1 MKQSDK
7 EAFERLR
14 QLYAAYGADPER
26 WPKHERWLHR
36 EELPPELVEGERDA
50 RMVDR
55 LLAMLPSPAVPAQNP
70 RQLITR
76 AAMAPARREA
86 TVLAHPRAM
95 SRLVRREWPAALALA
110 ASLAVG
116 VWLGAAGIADDLLP
130 SLLAGPVD
138 VDTVALDPPDD
149 LDFDSGGEM

>member
-1 MKQSDK
+1 MKQKDK
-7 EAFERLR
+7 HDVDRLG
-14 QLYAAYGADPER
+14 QLYAAYGADPGR
-26 WPKHERWLHR
+26 WPEHERWRHR
-36 EELPPELVEGERDA
+36 DPLPPELVEGEGDA

-55 LLAMLPSPAVPAQNP
+55 LLAMVPSPVVPAQNL
-70 RQLITR
+70 RQLVAR

-95 SRLVRREWPAALALA
+95 SKLAREWPAALALA